1 MPYVCIHTD
10 FRICAGFLFLNP
22 FYIFFYY
29 LCYLFINLT
38 FNRPQLKIFNFFL
51 VTITVI
57 YVRGA
62 VKTVKGQKSVAR
74 VLTCFG
80 IVTVWLFFYR
90 VLTNNIIKVVNFFI
104 KIILIYLII
113 IYKLLKI
120 TEKVH
125 KLSPI
130 FLPMRIHFENFT
142 ANLTIKAKS

>member
-1 MPYVCIHTD
+1 MYTHR
-10 FRICAGFLFLNP
+10 FSNLRAGFLFQNP

-29 LCYLFINLT
+29 LCNLFINLT
-38 FNRPQLKIFNFFL
+38 FNRPQLKIFNFFF

-62 VKTVKGQKSVAR
+62 VKTGKGQKSVAR

-80 IVTVWLFFYR
+80 FVTVWLFFYR
-90 VLTNNIIKVVNFFI
+90 VFTNNIIKVVNFFI
-104 KIILIYLII
+104 KIILIYLIFNLYI
-113 IYKLLKI
+113 I
-120 TEKVH
+120 EKVH

-142 ANLTIKAKS
+142 ANLTIKTKS